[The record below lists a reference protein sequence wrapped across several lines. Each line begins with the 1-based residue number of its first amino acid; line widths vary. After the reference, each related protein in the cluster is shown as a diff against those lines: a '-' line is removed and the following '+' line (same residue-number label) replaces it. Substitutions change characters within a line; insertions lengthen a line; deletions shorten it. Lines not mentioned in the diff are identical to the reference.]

1 MSRMHWSVIQAVPK
15 GELTLWVSFA
25 DGTSGYVKF
34 LEESLTGV
42 FEPLK
47 DPKFFQK
54 VFVSKGVVTWPGEVD
69 IAPDA
74 MYSEIKEHGEW
85 VLGA

>member
-1 MSRMHWSVIQAVPK
+1 MYWDVTKVVPK

-34 LEESLTGV
+34 LNKFLTGV

-47 DPKFFQK
+47 DPNFFKQA
-54 VFVSKGVVTWPGEVD
+54 FVSEGAVMWPGDVD

-74 MYSEIKEHGEW
+74 MYRAIKEHGEW
-85 VLGA
+85 VLD

>member
-1 MSRMHWSVIQAVPK
+1 MYWDVTKVLPK

-34 LEESLTGV
+34 LKNFLTGV

-47 DPKFFQK
+47 DPGFFQK
-54 VFVSKGVVTWPGEVD
+54 VFVFEGVVMWPGEID

-74 MYSEIKEHGEW
+74 MYREIKQHGEW
-85 VLGA
+85 ILSE

>member
-1 MSRMHWSVIQAVPK
+1 MHWDVTKVVPK

-25 DGTSGYVKF
+25 DGTSGTVKF
-34 LEESLTGV
+34 LKKFLTGV

-47 DPKFFQK
+47 DPNFFKQ
-54 VFVSKGVVTWPGEVD
+54 VFVSDGAVMWPGDVD

-74 MYSEIKEHGEW
+74 MYREIKEHGEW
-85 VLGA
+85 VLG

>member
-1 MSRMHWSVIQAVPK
+1 MYWDVTKAVPK

-34 LEESLTGV
+34 LKKFLTGV
-42 FEPLK
+42 FAPLK
-47 DPKFFQK
+47 DPHFFQQ
-54 VFVSKGVVTWPGEVD
+54 VFVSDGAVMWPGEVD

-74 MYSEIKEHGEW
+74 MYHAIKQHGEW
-85 VLGA
+85 VLSE

>member
-1 MSRMHWSVIQAVPK
+1 MYWDVMKVMPK

-25 DGTSGYVKF
+25 DGTSGYVTF
-34 LEESLTGV
+34 LKQFLTGV

-47 DPKFFQK
+47 DPNFFNQ
-54 VFVSKGVVTWPGEVD
+54 VFVADGVVMWPGEVD

-74 MYSEIKEHGEW
+74 MYHEIKKRGEW
-85 VLGA
+85 ILGA